1 MPAPLRW
8 AAQLGRQ
15 LVEREEARRVE
26 ARKKARVYRKHEYAL
41 LDSYKEYT
49 ASGRR
54 RLDSLEGAMRYLQE
68 ECGVELGVMQEAL
81 VNVTVIALL
90 QKLFGDE
97 LVANLRYIH
106 RRYKIKKLNNTINC
120 TFPRRSGKTEGAA
133 IMIACIVVSQP
144 HGNCIMYNLTGTQA
158 KEFLQTVLKYMRLFQ
173 EHEQYGWTLV
183 RQDLRQ
189 LVEVRT
195 RKYGTLNSVKSF
207 ASGLKGDGKI
217 DWSDC
222 ECVAAAAWIGL
233 PRRRRTS
240 ALFLFCVLY
249 STHLYTRTVSCST
262 DSDKWRDVCLVQTG
276 QSATSCPYSHCS
288 RAQ

>member
-1 MPAPLRW
+1 MPAALRW
-8 AAQLGRQ
+8 AAQLGRD
-15 LVEREEARRVE
+15 LIHKEEVRASD
-26 ARKKARVYRKHEYAL
+26 ARKKARVYRKHEYPL

-54 RLDSLEGAMRYLQE
+54 RLDSLEGAMRFLQE
-68 ECGVELGVMQEAL
+68 ECGVQLGVMQEAL
-81 VNVTVIALL
+81 ANVTVVALL

-106 RRYKIKKLNNTINC
+106 RRYKITKLNNTINC

-144 HGNCIMYNLTGTQA
+144 QGNCIMYNLTGTQA
-158 KEFLQTVLKYMRLFQ
+158 KEFLQTVLKYMRMFKDHD
-173 EHEQYGWTLV
+173 EYGWTLV

-222 ECVAAAAWIGL
+222 EWLPPGPVAATTATTTAA
-233 PRRRRTS
+233 THT
-240 ALFLFCVLY
+240 LFPYCVY
-249 STHLYTRTVSCST
+249 
-262 DSDKWRDVCLVQTG
+262 
-276 QSATSCPYSHCS
+276 
-288 RAQ
+288 